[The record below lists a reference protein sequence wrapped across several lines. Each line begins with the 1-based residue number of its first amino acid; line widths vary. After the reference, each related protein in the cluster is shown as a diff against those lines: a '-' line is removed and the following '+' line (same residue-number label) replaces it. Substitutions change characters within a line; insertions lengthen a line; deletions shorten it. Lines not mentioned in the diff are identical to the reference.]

1 MSYKISIVISSLI
14 FLFASCDDVINP
26 ELPEAD
32 AVLVVDA
39 WVNNLPQ
46 EQVIKLTSSQSYFDN
61 NLPTGI
67 EGAEVFITSGTD
79 TYVFDYTSDGA
90 YVWTPGANQTF
101 GAVGEEYT
109 LTVKYDNEEYT
120 STAVLNPVPKIDSV
134 TFKFEEETTFFPE
147 SYLGEFWSRDLAG
160 EGNTYWI
167 KTFKNEQ
174 QLEKPEEINIA
185 YDAGFSKGGGLDD
198 IIFIPPIREAVN
210 PFDEDENGDF
220 LSPFSDGDSLYV
232 EIHSINED
240 AFNFLTNVRVQTD
253 RPGGFGELFAQ
264 PLANVPTNI
273 ENTNP
278 NSNKIAQGFFNVAAV
293 EFNGKKLD
301 VSKVPKGN

>member
-1 MSYKISIVISSLI
+1 MSYKISIVIPSLI
-14 FLFASCDDVINP
+14 LLFASCDDVINP

-61 NLPTGI
+61 NFPTGT
-67 EGAEVFITSGTD
+67 EGAEVFITNGTD
-79 TYVFDYTSDGA
+79 TYLFDHTTNGA
-90 YVWTPGANQTF
+90 YVWTPAANETF
-101 GAVGEEYT
+101 GDIGMEYT

-120 STAVLNPVPKIDSV
+120 STAVMNPVPKVDSV
-134 TFKFEEETTFFPE
+134 TFKYEEETTFLPE
-147 SYLGEFWSRDLAG
+147 SYLGEFWSRDLLG

-167 KTFKNEQ
+167 KTYKNEE
-174 QLEKPEEINIA
+174 QLEKPSEINIA

-210 PFDEDENGDF
+210 PFDEDGNGDF
-220 LSPFSDGDSLYV
+220 LSPYADGDSLFV

-240 AFNFLTNVRVQTD
+240 AYNFLTNVRVQTD

-273 ENTNP
+273 ENTNS
-278 NSNKIAQGFFNVAAV
+278 NSSKVAQGFFNVAAV

-301 VSKVPKGN
+301 VSKVPRGI

>member
-1 MSYKISIVISSLI
+1 MSYKISIIISSLI
-14 FLFASCDDVINP
+14 LLFTSCDEVINP

-67 EGAEVFITSGTD
+67 EGAEVFITNGPD
-79 TYVFDYTSDGA
+79 TYSFDHTSNGA
-90 YVWTPGANQTF
+90 YIWTPAADETF
-101 GAVGEEYT
+101 GEVGKEYT

-120 STAVLNPVPKIDSV
+120 STAVMNPVPKIDSV
-134 TFKFEEETTFFPE
+134 SFKYEEETTFLPE
-147 SYLGEFWSRDLAG
+147 SYLGEFWSRDLVG

-167 KTFKNEQ
+167 KSFKNEE
-174 QLEKPEEINIA
+174 QLEKPGEINIA
-185 YDAGFSKGGGLDD
+185 YDAGFSKGGAIDN

-210 PFDEDENGDF
+210 PFDQDENDDF
-220 LSPFSDGDSLYV
+220 LSPYADGDSLYV

-278 NSNKIAQGFFNVAAV
+278 NSSKIAQGFFNVGAV
-293 EFNGKKLD
+293 EVNGNRLD

>member
-1 MSYKISIVISSLI
+1 MSYKISIIISSI
-14 FLFASCDDVINP
+14 ILFFTSCDDVINP

-39 WVNNLPQ
+39 WVTNLPQ
-46 EQVIKLTSSQSYFDN
+46 EQVIKLTTSQSYFDN
-61 NLPTGI
+61 SLPTGV
-67 EGAEVFITSGTD
+67 EGAEVTITSGTD
-79 TYVFDYTSDGA
+79 TYLFDHTSNGS
-90 YVWTPGANQTF
+90 YVWTPAADESF
-101 GAVGEEYT
+101 GDTGKEYT

-120 STAVLNPVPKIDSV
+120 STAVMNPVPKIDSV
-134 TFKFEEETTFFPE
+134 TFKYEEETTFFPE
-147 SYLGEFWSRDLAG
+147 SYIGEFWSRDLIG

-167 KTFKNEQ
+167 KAFKNEE
-174 QLEKPEEINIA
+174 QLEKPAEINIA

-210 PFDEDENGDF
+210 PFDEDENDDF
-220 LSPFSDGDSLYV
+220 VSPYADGDSLYV
-232 EIHSINED
+232 EIHSISEG

-278 NSNKIAQGFFNVAAV
+278 NSSRIAQGFFNVASV

-301 VSKVPKGN
+301 VTKVPKTN